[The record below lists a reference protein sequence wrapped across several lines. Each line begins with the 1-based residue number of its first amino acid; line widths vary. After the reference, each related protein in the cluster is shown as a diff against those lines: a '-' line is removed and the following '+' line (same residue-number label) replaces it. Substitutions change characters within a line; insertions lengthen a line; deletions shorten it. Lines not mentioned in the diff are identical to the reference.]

1 MEYSAG
7 IVSTLFWFVETK
19 EIARLL
25 QNRSLE
31 EVERLVFE
39 DNILQQK
46 KPEHIRKE
54 FNCIM
59 KRLNALPENL
69 KSEFVDTDVDSAKL
83 IAMIG
88 VMATDQLL
96 FEFIYE
102 VYREK
107 IRMEETEL
115 EDKDFNI
122 FFNDKTFQ
130 SEKVASWSEA
140 GIKKMKQSYRRYMFE
155 AGLLEDTKSKKIK
168 KVYLDKEIREILELN
183 NMQQYIYALTGER

>member
-25 QNRSLE
+25 QSRSLE
-31 EVERLVFE
+31 EVEKLVFE

-46 KPEHIRKE
+46 KLEHIRKE

-69 KSEFVDTDVDSAKL
+69 KNEFVDTDVDSAKL

-107 IRMEETEL
+107 IRMEETVL

-168 KVYLDKEIREILELN
+168 RVYLDKEIREILELN